1 MNRLSTS
8 FGRVIVGLAIPL
20 ALAFGF
26 TEPDFPAR
34 LVERLRTFSVTYP
47 REKVYI
53 HTDRPFYTAGET
65 IWLKGYLFD
74 GPEHLAD
81 SVSKVLYVDLV
92 QIESRKVVV
101 HRILRVANGHAVG
114 DIALGDSLADGA
126 YMLRA
131 YTGWMRNFSEDYYFT
146 KPLTLLRADTEPV
159 QATGS
164 QRLAPQPDVQFFPE
178 GGQLVNGLEGRVAF
192 KVVSPAGKG
201 LDAKGF
207 VMSSTGDT
215 VTGFSAKHL
224 GMGYFAFQP
233 EGGRSYTAFVQLA
246 DGTTHKY
253 PLPAARSEAY
263 MLLVDNITNRDNV
276 RVYIKNTKPAGV
288 QGRFTVIVQSRG
300 RDIQVVQGEVSKKA
314 IVMQIPRQVL
324 PAGISQITL
333 FDETN
338 QPVCERII
346 FVEKNDRLTVQLK
359 PSRPT
364 FNPREKIQV
373 TISVADATGKPVRA
387 NLSLA
392 ATDAGQ
398 VLEKEP
404 YATDLVSYLL
414 LNSDLKGTIEQPGYY
429 FDASNRERATDLD
442 VLMMT
447 QGWRRFTWKEVLQ
460 DVYPAPKYPIEEG
473 LSVTGQVLRPN
484 KKAPGVVN
492 LTFFVA
498 QPDSTRDVFMGES
511 DESGRF
517 SAHGLQFVDST
528 KVMIQGVIGKNNRNL
543 EIKLDDWFSPTLQ
556 LTQIPYN
563 SIVFQRDELADYLKR
578 TKEYLEIERQIR
590 KNREILLKEV
600 TVRKKREA
608 PADSRKIYGQASNTL
623 KVDQT
628 MIAGGM
634 NVLDLLRGRIA
645 GVSVS
650 GSAMNP
656 TVQIRGSANF
666 SGVVEPLFTL
676 DGTPVSKESIVSI
689 PIFDVDYV
697 DVLKGANAAIFGSRA
712 SGGVIAI
719 YTKRG
724 SPNYDFSKDQSPG
737 TLVVTMPGFRAVR
750 EFYAPRYDE
759 NKPENVRPDYRP
771 TLHWEPMIQ
780 TGEDGKAQVSFFA
793 SDARSSVRIVA
804 EGVTADG
811 QPGVGRVVFDVK

>member
-1 MNRLSTS
+1 ML
-8 FGRVIVGLAIPL
+8 VPL
-20 ALAFGF
+20 ALVLGF
-26 TEPDFPAR
+26 TEPDFPDR
-34 LVERLRTFSVTYP
+34 LVERLRAFNVAYP
-47 REKVYI
+47 KEKVYLQ
-53 HTDRPFYTAGET
+53 TDRPYYTVGET

-92 QIESRKVVV
+92 QLESRNVVV
-101 HRILRVANGHAVG
+101 HRILQAANGYAVG
-114 DIALGDSLADGA
+114 DIALGDSLAAGN

-146 KPLTLLRADTEPV
+146 KPLTLLRTDAEPAQV
-159 QATGS
+159 TTNRPSG
-164 QRLAPQPDVQFFPE
+164 PQPDVQFFPE

-201 LDAKGF
+201 LDASGF
-207 VMSSTGDT
+207 VLSSAGDT
-215 VTGFSAKHL
+215 VTGFSTKHL
-224 GMGYFAFQP
+224 GMGYFSFQP
-233 EGGRSYTAFVQLA
+233 VAGYTYTAFLKLA
-246 DGTTHKY
+246 DETTHKY
-253 PLPAARSEAY
+253 PLPEARPEGY
-263 MLLVDNITNRDNV
+263 TLLVDNITNRDNV
-276 RVYIKNTKPAGV
+276 RAYVKNNKPASV
-288 QGRFTVIVQSRG
+288 QGRFTMMVQSRG
-300 RDIQVVQGEVSKKA
+300 RVVQVVQGEVGKKA
-314 IVMQIPRQVL
+314 IVMQIPRQLL
-324 PAGISQITL
+324 PEGISQITL

-338 QPVCERII
+338 QPVCERL
-346 FVEKNDRLTVQLK
+346 FFAEKKERLTVQLK
-359 PSRPT
+359 PSKPAFR
-364 FNPREKIQV
+364 PREKIQV
-373 TISVADATGKPVRA
+373 DISVTDAAGKPVKA

-404 YATDLVSYLL
+404 YKADLVSYLL
-414 LNSDLKGTIEQPGYY
+414 LDSDLKGTIEQPGYY
-429 FDASNRERATDLD
+429 FDANNKERTTDLD

-447 QGWRRFTWKEVLQ
+447 QGWRRFVWKDVLQ
-460 DVYPAPKYPIEEG
+460 DTHPAPKYPIEEG
-473 LSVTGQVLRPN
+473 LSITGRVIRPN
-484 KKAPGVVN
+484 QKAPGVVN

-511 DESGRF
+511 DENGRF
-517 SAHGLQFVDST
+517 SALGLQFGDST

-563 SIVFQRDELADYLKR
+563 PLVFQRDELADYLKR
-578 TKEYLEIERQIR
+578 TKEYLEIEQQIR
-590 KNREILLKEV
+590 KNREIMLKEV

-608 PADSRKIYGQASNTL
+608 PSDSRKIYGQASNTL

-628 MIAGGM
+628 MVAGGM
-634 NVLDLLRGRIA
+634 NVLDLLRGRIP
-645 GVSVS
+645 GVSVT

-676 DGTPVSKESIVSI
+676 DGTPVDKQSIVSI
-689 PIFDVDYV
+689 PIFDVDYI

-712 SGGVIAI
+712 GGGVIAI

-724 SPNYDFSKDQSPG
+724 SPNYDFSNEKSPG
-737 TLVVTMPGFRAVR
+737 TLVVTLPGFRAAR

-759 NKPENVRPDYRP
+759 NKPEQVRPDYRP
-771 TLHWEPMIQ
+771 TLHWAPMIQ
-780 TGEDGKAQVSFFA
+780 TDDDGKAQVSFFA
-793 SDARSSVRIVA
+793 SDARSSVRVMA
-804 EGVTADG
+804 EGATTAG
-811 QPGVGRVVFDVK
+811 QPGVGRAVFDVK